1 VIDSIRAGLGRF
13 LSEHWQRPITISY
26 SSTTSAGARRLNV
39 LFDADDGD
47 TRHELVVT
55 AIPNANIELTPIT
68 LEAETI
74 RTAEA
79 AGVPVAHVVC
89 QSQDPRW
96 LGGGFFITQRIAGE
110 TVPRR
115 VLRLVAQHGHGQAI
129 ATRLGQAL
137 AALHAIPYERI
148 PPHLARPDNDDPAA
162 TSLARLRD
170 QIDELLQPSPA
181 INLGMRWLA
190 ARKPP
195 PPERCVLI
203 HGDARN
209 GNLIVSERGLE
220 ALLDWE
226 GSSVG
231 DPMADLAWPCVRT
244 WRFGED
250 ARELGGFASRAP
262 LIAAYEAAG
271 GHFDA
276 QRFHWWKVLGT
287 LRWAVGLA
295 GQARAHIDGSVANIV
310 MAASGRRG
318 SELEYDLLCLLR
330 PGKAD
335 MSVRL

>member
-1 VIDSIRAGLGRF
+1 MTDPVRDGLARF
-13 LSEHWQRPITISY
+13 LTEHWQRPVTIPWTSV
-26 SSTTSAGARRLNV
+26 TSAGARRLNV
-39 LFDADDGD
+39 LFDADDGT

-68 LEAETI
+68 LEAQTI

-79 AGVPVAHVVC
+79 AGVPAAHVVC
-89 QSQDPRW
+89 DSQDPRW
-96 LGGGFFITQRIAGE
+96 LGGGFFITRRIAGE

-115 VLRLVAQHGHGQAI
+115 VLRLVAERGHGAAI
-129 ATRLGQAL
+129 ATRLGEAF
-137 AALHAIPYERI
+137 AALHAIPDERI
-148 PPHLARPDNDDPAA
+148 PPHLARPDNGDPAA
-162 TSLARLRD
+162 TSLSRLEEQLD
-170 QIDELLQPSPA
+170 GLLQPAPA

-209 GNLIVSERGLE
+209 GNLIVSADGLE

-250 ARELGGFASRAP
+250 ANELGGFASRAP
-262 LIAAYEAAG
+262 LVEAYEARG
-271 GHFDA
+271 GRFDA
-276 QRFHWWKVLGT
+276 ERFHWWKVLGT
-287 LRWAVGLA
+287 LRWALGLA
-295 GQARAHIDGSVANIV
+295 GQAKAHIDGSVPNIV
-310 MAASGRRG
+310 MAASGRRVA
-318 SELEYDLLCLLR
+318 ELEYDLLCLLKPR
-330 PGKAD
+330 A
-335 MSVRL
+335 

>member
-1 VIDSIRAGLGRF
+1 MSDAVRDGLARF
-13 LSEHWQRPITISY
+13 LTGHWRRPVTIPWLAV
-26 SSTTSAGARRLNV
+26 TSAGARRLNV
-39 LFDADDGD
+39 LFDADDGA

-79 AGVPVAHVVC
+79 AGVPAAHVVC
-89 QSQDPRW
+89 QSQDPSW
-96 LGGGFFITQRIAGE
+96 LGGGFFITRRIAGE

-115 VLRLVAQHGHGQAI
+115 VLRLVAERGHGDAI
-129 ATRLGQAL
+129 ATRLGEAL
-137 AALHAIPYERI
+137 ARLHAIPSERI
-148 PPHLARPDNDDPAA
+148 PPHLARPDNGDPAA

-170 QIDELLQPSPA
+170 QLAELLQSAPA
-181 INLGMRWLA
+181 INLGMRWLE
-190 ARKPP
+190 ARKPAP
-195 PPERCVLI
+195 PARCVLI

-250 ARELGGFASRAP
+250 AQEVGGFAGRAP
-262 LIAAYEAAG
+262 LVAGYESAG
-271 GHFDA
+271 GRFDA
-276 QRFHWWKVLGT
+276 ERFHWWKVLGT
-287 LRWAVGLA
+287 LRWALGLA
-295 GQARAHIDGSVANIV
+295 GQARAHIDGSVPNIV
-310 MAASGRRG
+310 MAASGRRVA
-318 SELEYDLLCLLR
+318 ELEYDLLCLLR
-330 PGKAD
+330 PG
-335 MSVRL
+335 